1 MYQVYVLHSK
11 LFDKIYIGY
20 SSNLLQ
26 RLKSHNELGTKGW
39 TIKFRPWI
47 LIHTETYD
55 SKAIALKRE
64 KELKS
69 FRGRQYIRT
78 MFLKISNY
86 NTKNTFCFFTIL
98 QDNFL
103 LKILST
109 VNSLLFKNLCI
120 KSYPLIDRN
129 F

>member
-20 SSNLLQ
+20 SSNLLE

-55 SKAIALKRE
+55 SKTIALKRE

-69 FRGRQYIRT
+69 FRGREYI
-78 MFLKISNY
+78 
-86 NTKNTFCFFTIL
+86 KNV
-98 QDNFL
+98 L
-103 LKILST
+103 LK
-109 VNSLLFKNLCI
+109 
-120 KSYPLIDRN
+120 
-129 F
+129 